1 MVLSAQEES
10 LIGVVRTLPPE
21 DAGKVL
27 DWARQLA
34 GLAGD
39 RAIEWSDAWTDEDL
53 ADDNS
58 GRCAALRRFGS
69 GKTVEARRRRRRRLS
84 GRARN
89 QNYWLPPT
97 VHCAIGSRRGYMR
110 RPILGCFRSLYPS
123 TKSG

>member
-34 GLAGD
+34 GLAGG

-53 ADDNS
+53 ADAT
-58 GRCAALRRFGS
+58 AAAVQHFEPGDVAVGAFPGAHVTKTLGS
-69 GKTVEARRRRRRRLS
+69 HRLCV
-84 GRARN
+84 A
-89 QNYWLPPT
+89 
-97 VHCAIGSRRGYMR
+97 
-110 RPILGCFRSLYPS
+110 
-123 TKSG
+123 

>member
-34 GLAGD
+34 GLAGG

-53 ADDNS
+53 ADATAAAVQRFEDS
-58 GRCAALRRFGS
+58 GAGRPLKPGDVAVGAFPGAHVT
-69 GKTVEARRRRRRRLS
+69 KT
-84 GRARN
+84 
-89 QNYWLPPT
+89 
-97 VHCAIGSRRGYMR
+97 IGSHRLCIARLEAGGATCGV
-110 RPILGCFRSLYPS
+110 LF
-123 TKSG
+123 